1 MEATDHQIIQSEIPL
16 PSDGIFSTCCSRGK
30 KCRRT
35 AEESRTTNYHA
46 QAHSTLFFSTSD
58 NGHLVSGISHIRQP
72 PKLHCACFVPSGLI
86 SNSQI
91 GPRSNHCFIMFF
103 FYRFTLFF
111 HTRKSHVRQFCC
123 LLLSTCKVKYF
134 LNSLDTIQ
142 QNI

>member
-86 SNSQI
+86 SNGS
-91 GPRSNHCFIMFF
+91 RSNRPQIKSLFYNVFF
-103 FYRFTLFF
+103 LSFHSFFSHQEITCPPILLFTIVNMQ
-111 HTRKSHVRQFCC
+111 S
-123 LLLSTCKVKYF
+123 
-134 LNSLDTIQ
+134 
-142 QNI
+142 